1 MKNNQ
6 NAFRWICTHSK
17 FILFSLI
24 LLCIISFAMSACSV
38 YFAVLSRSLIDT
50 ATGYAGGNLLHRA
63 VLLIAFVV
71 ILLALQ
77 VAYSYLNVH
86 ATGKLEMRLR
96 KRVFS
101 SLLCKDLTQVTAVHS
116 GDLMNRLT
124 SDIAVITGAVIG
136 ILPTL
141 LSFVTR
147 LGAAAFLL
155 FWEEPLFLVFYLVFG
170 VIFLCFS
177 RLYSSRMKKLHKM
190 CQDSEGKSRSFMQE
204 ALQNILAVKAFRNE
218 KEITDYSYT
227 LQEKNFRLR
236 IKRNTI
242 SIIAN
247 IFTALAFTAGYYLAM
262 IWGAFQLSKG
272 LISYGTLVFLLQ
284 LVNQI
289 QTPIKGMSSLLP
301 QYYSALA
308 SAERLLELEA
318 FRQDKPM
325 EATYDGE
332 GDLEEIRFEHL
343 NFSYG
348 QEPILKDFNLSVK
361 KGDFVAVSGISGIG
375 KSTLLKLLLG
385 VLIPDEGEVL
395 IQTQK
400 ETRRADWATRELF
413 AYVPQGNMILSGTIR
428 ENIMFFHPEATEEE
442 VIRAAKTAEI
452 YDFVMQLPQQF
463 DTVLGEKG
471 LGLSEGQVQRLAI
484 ARAILHDAP
493 ILLLDEATSSLDE
506 KTEQAILSHIRELK
520 TKTLFIVSHRPA
532 ALEICNHVIRL
543 GE

>member
-6 NAFRWICTHSK
+6 NALHWICKHSK
-17 FILFSLI
+17 FILFRLI

-50 ATGYAGGNLLHRA
+50 ATGHAQGNLLHRA
-63 VLLIAFVV
+63 ILLVAFV
-71 ILLALQ
+71 ILLLVLQ

-86 ATGKLEMRLR
+86 ASGTLEMRLR

-101 SLLCKDLTQVTAVHS
+101 SLLCKDLTQVTSLHS

-155 FWEEPLFLVFYLVFG
+155 FWEEPLFLAFYLGFG
-170 VIFLCFS
+170 VIFLCFA
-177 RLYSSRMKKLHKM
+177 RVYSSRMKKLHKM

-204 ALQNILAVKAFRNE
+204 ALQNMLAVKAFRNE
-218 KEITDYSYT
+218 KEMTDYSYT

-262 IWGAFQLSKG
+262 IWGAFQLLSG
-272 LISYGTLVFLLQ
+272 AISYGTLVFVLQ

-289 QTPIKGMSSLLP
+289 QTPFKGMSSLLP

-308 SAERLLELEA
+308 SAERLLELEN

-325 EATYDGE
+325 EAICEQDCE
-332 GDLEEIRFEHL
+332 MEEIRFEHL
-343 NFSYG
+343 SFSYG
-348 QEPILKDFNLSVK
+348 QEPILKDLNLSVRQ
-361 KGDFVAVSGISGIG
+361 GEFVAVSGISGIG

-385 VLIPDEGEVL
+385 VLTPEAGKVL
-395 IQTQK
+395 IH
-400 ETRRADWATRELF
+400 TRKGTRQASWETRELF

-428 ENIMFFHPEATEEE
+428 ENIVFFHPDASEEE
-442 VIRAAKTAEI
+442 LIRAAKTAEI
-452 YDFVMQLPQQF
+452 YDFIMQLPQKF

-493 ILLLDEATSSLDE
+493 VLLLDEATSSLDE
-506 KTEQAILSHIRELK
+506 KTEQAILSHIREMK
-520 TKTLFIVSHRPA
+520 TKTLFLVSHRPA
-532 ALEICNHVIRL
+532 ALEICNHVIHL

>member
-17 FILFSLI
+17 FILFRLI

-50 ATGYAGGNLLHRA
+50 ATGHVGGNLAYRA
-63 VLLIAFVV
+63 VILILFVL
-71 ILLALQ
+71 ILLVLQ
-77 VAYSYLNVH
+77 VAYSYLSVH
-86 ATGKLEMRLR
+86 ISGKLEMRFR

-101 SLLCKDLTQVTAVHS
+101 NLLCKDLMEVTSVHS

-124 SDIAVITGAVIG
+124 SDTAVITNAVIG

-147 LGAAAFLL
+147 LGAAAVLL
-155 FWEEPLFLVFYLVFG
+155 FWEEPLFLAFYLVFG

-177 RLYSSRMKKLHKM
+177 KVYSSRMKKLHKM

-204 ALQNILAVKAFRNE
+204 ALQNLLAVKAFRNE
-218 KEITDYSYT
+218 QEITDYSYT
-227 LQEKNFRLR
+227 LQENNFRLR
-236 IKRNTI
+236 IRRNTI

-262 IWGAFQLSKG
+262 IWGAFQLANG
-272 LISYGTLVFLLQ
+272 LISYGTLVFILQ

-289 QTPIKGMSSLLP
+289 QTPIRGMSSLLP

-308 SAERLLELEA
+308 SAERLMELEA

-325 EATYDGE
+325 DGAYDNDRE
-332 GDLEEIRFEHL
+332 LHEIRFEHL

-348 QEPILKDFNLSVK
+348 EEPVLKDLNLLVK
-361 KGDFVAVSGISGIG
+361 QGDFVAVSGISGIG

-385 VLIPDEGEVL
+385 VLVPDAGKLL
-395 IQTQK
+395 IKTKKQTC
-400 ETRRADWATRELF
+400 EADWKTRELF
-413 AYVPQGNMILSGTIR
+413 SYVPQGNMILSGTIR
-428 ENIMFFHPEATEEE
+428 ENILFFHPDATEEE
-442 VIRAAKTAEI
+442 VIRAAKIAEI
-452 YDFVMQLPQQF
+452 YDFVMQLPQKF

-484 ARAILHDAP
+484 ARAILQDAP
-493 ILLLDEATSSLDE
+493 VLLLDEATASLDE
-506 KTEQAILSHIRELK
+506 KTEQAILNHIKELK